1 MLTPGEFREISP
13 PLISVAETSVVK
25 LFRKKDDGA
34 NGIVPCCKPAHNVGK
49 EGD

>member
-13 PLISVAETSVVK
+13 PLISVAETNVVK
-25 LFRKKDDGA
+25 LFRKKMMEQMEMFLFA
-34 NGIVPCCKPAHNVGK
+34 NQHIMLGK